1 MATKKRPQELS
12 NWIKSKKKDV
22 VPSVKPGAYGKRFFA
37 WWSLLQPSW
46 RIDGDS
52 LVRSPPQGES
62 WEGLRKGGT
71 AGIYIVIMGLSWWVK
86 SQFTERDANAWTTV
100 DDVSWVIQE
109 MIVSTSCPAKT
120 VKRAFEGKEK
130 EGQVK
135 KMYVRIFFYCIIF

>member
-1 MATKKRPQELS
+1 
-12 NWIKSKKKDV
+12 
-22 VPSVKPGAYGKRFFA
+22 
-37 WWSLLQPSW
+37 
-46 RIDGDS
+46 
-52 LVRSPPQGES
+52 
-62 WEGLRKGGT
+62 
-71 AGIYIVIMGLSWWVK
+71 MGLSWWVK

-109 MIVSTSCPAKT
+109 MIVSTSCPART